1 MCPHMW
7 CLLYI
12 SNSPCDITHSERYA
26 WSLRYHLYCSLPSYG
41 MHADPPGQQ
50 SRTSHQI
57 HHSLRGDINCHTC
70 YTYPGI
76 CTKGIICTK
85 INLWNIFWATFLL
98 IVCALWSQIYYRLFF
113 PRCMSLGKNRTNNQP
128 SPWNYNFLS
137 LFEELKK
144 TSQSAQFVAS
154 VATVQKSQRMSTHK
168 KCTRLK

>member
-12 SNSPCDITHSERYA
+12 SNSPCDITHSERYT

-50 SRTSHQI
+50 SWASHQI
-57 HHSLRGDINCHTC
+57 RHSLHGHLNCHTC

-76 CTKGIICTK
+76 CTKGIICAK
-85 INLWNIFWATFLL
+85 INLWNIFLATFLL
-98 IVCALWSQIYYRLFF
+98 IVCALWSQIYHRLFF
-113 PRCMSLGKNRTNNQP
+113 SRCMSLGKNRTNNQP
-128 SPWNYNFLS
+128 SLWNYSFLS

-154 VATVQKSQRMSTHK
+154 VATVQKNQRMSTHK